1 MKSGCPTS
9 RVFRKWPAMQP
20 TPLTRTVQRLY
31 VEFIRW
37 YDSSMKEKTSITLS
51 RDVLTGID
59 RVAGSKQ
66 SRSAYI
72 EAVLAEH
79 LRARARAQRDARD
92 VAIINRHAEQLNR
105 DAMDGLDDQAPL
117 GEYPEE

>member
-1 MKSGCPTS
+1 
-9 RVFRKWPAMQP
+9 
-20 TPLTRTVQRLY
+20 
-31 VEFIRW
+31 
-37 YDSSMKEKTSITLS
+37 MKEKTSITLS

-79 LRARARAQRDARD
+79 LRARARAQREARD

>member
-1 MKSGCPTS
+1 
-9 RVFRKWPAMQP
+9 
-20 TPLTRTVQRLY
+20 
-31 VEFIRW
+31 
-37 YDSSMKEKTSITLS
+37 MKEKISITLS

>member
-1 MKSGCPTS
+1 
-9 RVFRKWPAMQP
+9 
-20 TPLTRTVQRLY
+20 
-31 VEFIRW
+31 
-37 YDSSMKEKTSITLS
+37 MKEKTSITLS